1 MIIQYLLMKKKLKAI
16 LFDLD
21 DTLFLE
27 KDFVK
32 SGFKAVASHIQ
43 NNNGKDE
50 KIIFNNLWSIFN
62 SGKRKNIF
70 DLYVKKFGN
79 NSYSI
84 NEMVDLYRAHIP
96 NINLLPGINKYLLSL
111 SKKYKLGLVTD
122 GYIQTQNNKINVL
135 GLKKR
140 FDRILITEEL
150 GREFWKPSIVPFSKI
165 CDSLEVSPME
175 AVYIADNPLKDFKGP
190 NQLGMHSIRLQL
202 KDGEHYKSEPENKEF
217 APAAVVYNI
226 ENLKIEVN
234 RYNA

>member
-1 MIIQYLLMKKKLKAI
+1 MIIRYLLMKKKLKAI

-175 AVYIADNPLKDFKGP
+175 AIYIADNPEKDFKGP
-190 NQLGMHSIRLQL
+190 NQLGMDSIRLQL
-202 KDGEHYKSEPENKEF
+202 RDGEYYKSEPENKEF
-217 APAAVVYNI
+217 APTAVVYNI

-234 RYNA
+234 RYNV